1 VLAKPTAELIAK
13 FITEFIIEL
22 ITELRARLAVMIT
35 DKIRHK
41 DIDDAKL
48 QRLVEAALF
57 IADKPL
63 SVQLLK
69 RDFLIEYRIS
79 NLRIRDIIIAIQAQ
93 YKGRGVELNKVASGY
108 RFQTPTELGDDLAH
122 LYKERAPKYSRAT
135 LETLALIAYK
145 QPITRGEIE
154 DIRGVGVSSQI
165 IKTLTERNWI
175 KTLGHKEVPGRPV
188 LYASTQEFLD
198 YFSLTSLDQLP
209 ELMPLADFTSSG
221 V

>member
-1 VLAKPTAELIAK
+1 VLAKPAAELIAK
-13 FITEFIIEL
+13 FITE
-22 ITELRARLAVMIT
+22 LRVRLAVMIT

-48 QRLVEAALF
+48 QRLVEAVLF

-79 NLRIRDIIIAIQAQ
+79 NLRIRDIIITIQAQ
-93 YKGRGVELNKVASGY
+93 YKGRGVELNKIASGY
-108 RFQTPTELGDDLAH
+108 RFQTPIELSDDLAH
-122 LYKERAPKYSRAT
+122 LYKERAPKYSRAI

-175 KTLGHKEVPGRPV
+175 KTVGHKEVPGRPI

-209 ELMPLADFTSSG
+209 ELMPMADFTS
-221 V
+221 

>member
-1 VLAKPTAELIAK
+1 MVKLADTPS
-13 FITEFIIEL
+13 
-22 ITELRARLAVMIT
+22 
-35 DKIRHK
+35 DNIRHK
-41 DIDDAKL
+41 DIDDIKL
-48 QRLVEAALF
+48 KRLVEAALF

-69 RDFLIEYRIS
+69 RDFLIEYRVS
-79 NLRIRDIIIAIQAQ
+79 NLRIRDIILAIQAD

-108 RFQTPTELGDDLAH
+108 RFQTPAELSEDLAH
-122 LYKERAPKYSRAT
+122 LYQEKAPKYSRAI

-154 DIRGVGVSSQI
+154 DIRGVAVSSQI

-175 KTLGHKEVPGRPV
+175 KTVGHKEVPGRPV
-188 LYASTQEFLD
+188 LYASTQAFLD

-209 ELMPLADFTSSG
+209 ALMPMEDFSH
-221 V
+221 

>member
-1 VLAKPTAELIAK
+1 MVKLTEIIA
-13 FITEFIIEL
+13 
-22 ITELRARLAVMIT
+22 

-41 DIDDAKL
+41 DIDDDKL

-69 RDFLIEYRIS
+69 RDFLIEYRVS

-108 RFQTPTELGDDLAH
+108 RFQTPADLSEDLAH
-122 LYKERAPKYSRAT
+122 LYQEKAPKYSRAI

-154 DIRGVGVSSQI
+154 DIRGVAVSSNI

-175 KTLGHKEVPGRPV
+175 KTVGQKEVPGRPV

-198 YFSLTSLDQLP
+198 YFLLTSLDQLP
-209 ELMPLADFTSSG
+209 ALMPMEDFTS
-221 V
+221 

>member
-1 VLAKPTAELIAK
+1 MVKSVELNP
-13 FITEFIIEL
+13 E
-22 ITELRARLAVMIT
+22 
-35 DKIRHK
+35 KIRHK

-69 RDFLIEYRIS
+69 RDFLIEYRVS
-79 NLRIRDIIIAIQAQ
+79 NLRIRDIINAIQAD

-108 RFQTPTELGDDLAH
+108 RFQTPADLSEDLAH
-122 LYKERAPKYSRAT
+122 LYQEKAPKYSRAI

-154 DIRGVGVSSQI
+154 DIRGVAVSSQI

-175 KTLGHKEVPGRPV
+175 KTVGHKEVPGRPV

-209 ELMPLADFTSSG
+209 ALMPMEDFSQ
-221 V
+221 

>member
-1 VLAKPTAELIAK
+1 MK
-13 FITEFIIEL
+13 
-22 ITELRARLAVMIT
+22 LRARLAAMT
-35 DKIRHK
+35 ADKIRHK

-79 NLRIRDIIIAIQAQ
+79 NLRIRDIIIVIQAQ

-108 RFQTPTELGDDLAH
+108 RFQTPTELSDDLAH
-122 LYKERAPKYSRAT
+122 LYKERAQKYSRAI

-165 IKTLTERNWI
+165 IKTLTDRNWI
-175 KTLGHKEVPGRPV
+175 KAVGHKEVPGRPV

-209 ELMPLADFTSSG
+209 ELMPMADFTS
-221 V
+221 

>member
-1 VLAKPTAELIAK
+1 MNP
-13 FITEFIIEL
+13 
-22 ITELRARLAVMIT
+22 

-48 QRLVEAALF
+48 KRLVEAALF
-57 IADKPL
+57 IAEKPL
-63 SVQLLK
+63 SEQLLK
-69 RDFLIEYRIS
+69 RDFLIEYRVS
-79 NLRIRDIIIAIQAQ
+79 NLRIRDIIIAIQAD

-108 RFQTPTELGDDLAH
+108 RFQTPAELSEDLAH
-122 LYKERAPKYSRAT
+122 LYKEKAPKYSRAI

-154 DIRGVGVSSQI
+154 DIRGVAVSSNI
-165 IKTLTERNWI
+165 IKTLSDRNWI
-175 KTLGHKEVPGRPV
+175 KTVGQKEVPGRPV

-209 ELMPLADFTSSG
+209 ALMPMEDFSG
-221 V
+221 

>member
-1 VLAKPTAELIAK
+1 MIAE
-13 FITEFIIEL
+13 
-22 ITELRARLAVMIT
+22 
-35 DKIRHK
+35 KIRHK
-41 DIDDAKL
+41 DIDDEKL
-48 QRLVEAALF
+48 LRLVEAALF

-69 RDFLIEYRIS
+69 RDFLIEYRVS
-79 NLRIRDIIIAIQAQ
+79 NLRIRDIIIAIQAH
-93 YKGRGVELNKVASGY
+93 YKGRGVELNKVATGY
-108 RFQTPTELGDDLAH
+108 RFQTPTELSDDLAH
-122 LYKERAPKYSRAT
+122 LYQEKAPKYSRAI

-154 DIRGVGVSSQI
+154 DIRGVAVSSQI

-175 KTLGHKEVPGRPV
+175 KTVGHKEVPGRPV

-209 ELMPLADFTSSG
+209 ALMPMAELTD
-221 V
+221 

>member
-1 VLAKPTAELIAK
+1 MVKLTEIIA
-13 FITEFIIEL
+13 
-22 ITELRARLAVMIT
+22 

-41 DIDDAKL
+41 DIDDDKL

-69 RDFLIEYRIS
+69 RDFLIEYRVS

-108 RFQTPTELGDDLAH
+108 RFQTPAELSEDLAH
-122 LYKERAPKYSRAT
+122 LYQEKAPKYSRAI

-154 DIRGVGVSSQI
+154 DIRGVAVSSNI

-175 KTLGHKEVPGRPV
+175 KTVGQKEVPGRPV

-198 YFSLTSLDQLP
+198 YFMLTSLDQLP
-209 ELMPLADFTSSG
+209 ALMPMEDFTS
-221 V
+221 

>member
-1 VLAKPTAELIAK
+1 MVKLAE
-13 FITEFIIEL
+13 
-22 ITELRARLAVMIT
+22 MIT

-69 RDFLIEYRIS
+69 RDFLIEYRVS

-108 RFQTPTELGDDLAH
+108 RFQTPTELSDDLAH
-122 LYKERAPKYSRAT
+122 LYKEKASKYSRAI

-154 DIRGVGVSSQI
+154 DIRGVAVSSQI
-165 IKTLTERNWI
+165 IKTLTDRSWI
-175 KTLGHKEVPGRPV
+175 KTVGHKEVPGRPV
-188 LYASTQEFLD
+188 LYASTPEFLD
-198 YFSLTSLDQLP
+198 YFSLTTLDQLP
-209 ELMPLADFTSSG
+209 ALMPMEDFTS
-221 V
+221 

>member
-1 VLAKPTAELIAK
+1 MVKLTEVIAG
-13 FITEFIIEL
+13 
-22 ITELRARLAVMIT
+22 
-35 DKIRHK
+35 KIRYK
-41 DIDDAKL
+41 DIDDDKL

-69 RDFLIEYRIS
+69 RDFLIEYRVS
-79 NLRIRDIIIAIQAQ
+79 NLRIRDIIIAIQTH

-108 RFQTPTELGDDLAH
+108 RFQTPADLSEDLAH
-122 LYKERAPKYSRAT
+122 LYKEKAPKYSRAI

-154 DIRGVGVSSQI
+154 DIRGVAVSSNI

-175 KTLGHKEVPGRPV
+175 KTVGHKEVPGRPV

-209 ELMPLADFTSSG
+209 ALMPVAELID
-221 V
+221 

>member
-1 VLAKPTAELIAK
+1 MVKLVE
-13 FITEFIIEL
+13 
-22 ITELRARLAVMIT
+22 MIT

-41 DIDDAKL
+41 DIDDTKL
-48 QRLVEAALF
+48 HRLVEAALF

-69 RDFLIEYRIS
+69 RDFLIEYRVS

-108 RFQTPTELGDDLAH
+108 RFQTPAELSDDLAH
-122 LYKERAPKYSRAT
+122 LYKEKTPKYSRAI

-154 DIRGVGVSSQI
+154 DIRGVAVSSQI
-165 IKTLTERNWI
+165 IKTLTDRSWI
-175 KTLGHKEVPGRPV
+175 ITVGHKEVPGRPV
-188 LYASTQEFLD
+188 LYASTPEFLD
-198 YFSLTSLDQLP
+198 YFSLTTLDQLP
-209 ELMPLADFTSSG
+209 ALMPMEDFTS
-221 V
+221 